1 MTDSRTLAYG
11 ADSDYGLLRDV
22 LLCQPD
28 NFRWFPANSVAEETL
43 RRGTS
48 FDLQLAQR
56 QHREMVQALESAGV
70 TCHFAAPDPNL
81 PYQVYT
87 RDPDVMTPWGVL
99 VTQMF
104 RPQRVGEVAPIVRF
118 YQGNGIPVWNW
129 ATAGSIEG
137 GDIHIVR
144 PGTLLI
150 GYSGDRTKEA
160 SARQVAGWFE
170 GQGWQV
176 RCQPFAQH
184 FLHMDLLF
192 AMAAEK
198 VALACLEVLPDDFT
212 GWLRSLGIELV
223 PVSYKEA
230 MELNGN
236 VLALGG
242 GKVLSAAGSKDV
254 NAKLRALGL
263 DVLDPDL
270 TMFTMGGGGP
280 RCMTMPIRRD

>member
-1 MTDSRTLAYG
+1 MTDTPPLAYG
-11 ADSDYGLLRDV
+11 ADSDYGRLTDV
-22 LLCQPD
+22 LLCEPD
-28 NFRWFPANSVAEETL
+28 HFRWFPANSVAEETL

-48 FDLQLAQR
+48 FDLQQAQR

-70 TCHFAAPDPNL
+70 TCHFAAPDPHL

-118 YQGNGIPVWNW
+118 YQGQGIPVWNW

-137 GDIHIVR
+137 GDIHLVR

-198 VALACLEVLPDDFT
+198 VALASLEVLPDDFT
-212 GWLRSLGIELV
+212 AWLRGLGIELV

-242 GKVLSAAGSKDV
+242 GKVLSAAGSAGV

-280 RCMTMPIRRD
+280 RCMTMPIRRS

>member
-1 MTDSRTLAYG
+1 MTDTPPLAHG
-11 ADSDYGLLRDV
+11 ADSDYGLLTDV

-28 NFRWFPANSVAEETL
+28 NFKWFPANSVAEETL

-48 FDLQLAQR
+48 FDLHLAQR

-118 YQGNGIPVWNW
+118 YQGHGIPVWNW

-137 GDIHIVR
+137 GDIHLVR

-198 VALACLEVLPDDFT
+198 VALACLEVLPDDFAA
-212 GWLRSLGIELV
+212 WLRGLGIELV

-242 GKVLSAAGSKDV
+242 GKVLSAAGSTGV

-280 RCMTMPIRRD
+280 RCMTMPIRRA

>member
-1 MTDSRTLAYG
+1 MTDTLPLAHG
-11 ADSDYGLLRDV
+11 ADSDYGLLTDV
-22 LLCQPD
+22 LLCEPD
-28 NFRWFPANSVAEETL
+28 NFKWFPANSVAEETL

-118 YQGNGIPVWNW
+118 YQGHGIPVWNW

-137 GDIHIVR
+137 GDIHLVR

-198 VALACLEVLPDDFT
+198 VALACLEVLPDDFAA
-212 GWLRSLGIELV
+212 WLRGLGIELV

-242 GKVLSAAGSKDV
+242 GKVLSAAGSKGV

-280 RCMTMPIRRD
+280 RCMTMPIRRA